1 MGIASKENE
10 PRAKANQKPP
20 QTVMAQRSLL
30 SFFKPPTATNV
41 PKAQEASSK
50 PEQPKRV
57 AAEESDI
64 AQKIP
69 ESPSKKRPTHMEH
82 RPKPSRASPTPGA
95 LESMDIDTT
104 GGNSDEELF
113 DSAKRSARSK
123 RRLQY
128 FESDSEDEEKVAKVS
143 TSNVDKGQPK
153 KRKLVRRKVVSDS
166 DDYEDE
172 GADDIEEEDDDIVA
186 DMSEDDAPVQAKP
199 SPVKAKPAASLTPVQ
214 QRFSNISMTSPLK
227 KPSAFS
233 PSSPSKAKKE
243 DKDQRYAWLL
253 HPKDADGNPE
263 GSENYDSR
271 TLLVPK
277 NAWDRFTPFEKQYW
291 EIKSKHWDTIV
302 FFKKGKF
309 YELYEKDADIGH
321 QEFDLKLTDRVNMRM
336 VGVPEMSFDMWAA
349 QFVARGHKVAKV
361 DQMETAIGKTMRER
375 ETKSKADK
383 IIKRGL
389 SYVLTAGTLV
399 DSGLLTSD
407 MSIYCMS
414 IKELCSTENA
424 APSFG
429 ICFVD
434 TSTAHF
440 NLAVFEDDVNRTKL
454 ETLLMQVQPRE
465 VITERG
471 QLSQKT
477 TRLLKNTLSNP
488 IWNQLMPEREF
499 WDERVTEDEIR
510 IAKYYERDGKDEWP
524 QVLVEAKEHPILMSA
539 LGGLIWYLRSL
550 KLDKELLSLK
560 NITHYDPIKNTT
572 SLVLDGQT
580 LANLEILQNSYDGSD
595 EGTVI
600 KLLNQCVT
608 PFGKRLF
615 KRWLCHPLRSTGDIV
630 ERQDAVEELMAYVDV
645 QEMIATNFR
654 ALPDLERLISRIHA
668 GNCKVKEFL
677 VVLEAFKSL
686 QKSID
691 SLESYA
697 SDFNSNR
704 LKNLISQFPKLNDQI
719 TYFGEAFQ
727 TGEVM
732 VDYQRITTIIPQPGI
747 EEDWDEVQATL
758 SDYERQFQEHI
769 QDMRKQHKCS
779 KLVYKDLGKE
789 IYQIEAPKEFRAPK
803 EWARLSATGKLS
815 RYWTPTIRKLVGE
828 YKEALETKNSIV
840 KSFTSRVYAKFDE
853 HYFTWLSAVKHA
865 AELDCLLSLAI
876 SSMSLGEP
884 VCRPEFVD
892 SEKSVLELHDLRHPC
907 IAAGVA
913 TDFIPND
920 TYLGGER
927 PNIIVLTG
935 PNMGGKSTLLRQ
947 TCVAIIMAQLG
958 CYVPASRCRMTPFD
972 RIYTRIGANDNILAG
987 QSTFMVE
994 LSETSKIL
1002 HEATPHSMVILDELG
1017 RGTSTFDGYAIAYAV
1032 LHYLATH
1039 VGCLGLFSTHYQTLC
1054 QEFERVPEV
1063 VNMHMAYHID
1073 ENEHDITFLYK
1084 LTEGACQKSFGMNV
1098 ANMAGIPKSIVE
1110 QADSAATQ
1118 FEQTH
1123 RLKDTT
1129 LLMDVDSS
1137 GPVATPS
1144 MLSDFEYLMKV
1155 GKSSADDDVGDKAD
1169 DTRNTAGRHHRQL
1182 QILKRIA
1189 KAYAH

>member
-1 MGIASKENE
+1 
-10 PRAKANQKPP
+10 
-20 QTVMAQRSLL
+20 MAQRTLL
-30 SFFKPPTATNV
+30 SFFKPPPAANV
-41 PKAQEASSK
+41 PKEQKPSIK
-50 PEQPKRV
+50 PEQTKRV
-57 AAEESDI
+57 AVEESQV

-69 ESPSKKRPTHMEH
+69 NSPSKMRPTAPND
-82 RPKPSRASPTPGA
+82 RPKTSRSSPTPGA
-95 LESMDIDTT
+95 QDSMDIDSLSVD
-104 GGNSDEELF
+104 NDDELF
-113 DSAKRSARSK
+113 GPSKRSARAK

-128 FESDSEDEEKVAKVS
+128 FESDSEGEETPQADAKSQADAKVENETKS
-143 TSNVDKGQPK
+143 GQK
-153 KRKLVRRKVVSDS
+153 KRRLVRRKAESDS
-166 DDYEDE
+166 DGYVDD
-172 GADDIEEEDDDIVA
+172 GAEEHEDDDEIVA
-186 DMSEDDAPVQAKP
+186 DMSEDESPAPAERLSAK
-199 SPVKAKPAASLTPVQ
+199 SKAPASLTPVQ
-214 QRFSNISMTSPLK
+214 QRFSNISVTSPVKRPANFL
-227 KPSAFS
+227 A
-233 PSSPSKAKKE
+233 SSPTKAKKE
-243 DKDQRYAWLL
+243 DKDQRYSWLL

-271 TLLVPK
+271 TLQVPTS
-277 NAWDRFTPFEKQYW
+277 AWNRFTPFEKQYW
-291 EIKSKHWDTIV
+291 EIKCKHWDTIV

-375 ETKSKADK
+375 EGNSKADK

-414 IKELCSTENA
+414 IKEQCTAENA

-429 ICFVD
+429 VCFVD

-440 NLAVFEDDVNRTKL
+440 SLATFEDDVNRTKL

-465 VITERG
+465 LITERG

-477 TRLLKNTLSNP
+477 TRLLKNTLANP
-488 IWNQLMPEREF
+488 IWNQLMPDREF
-499 WDERVTEDEIR
+499 WDEMVTEDEIR
-510 IAKYYERDGKDEWP
+510 IAKYYEKDGKDEWP
-524 QVLVEAKEHPILMSA
+524 AALIEAKSSPILMSA

-560 NITHYDPIKNTT
+560 NVTHYDPIRNTT

-595 EGTVI
+595 EGTVM

-615 KRWLCHPLRSTGDIV
+615 KRWLCHPLRSTDEII

-645 QEMIATNFR
+645 QELIATKFR
-654 ALPDLERLISRIHA
+654 PLPDLERLISRIHA

-677 VVLEAFKSL
+677 TVLEAFKSL
-686 QKSID
+686 QETVR
-691 SLESYA
+691 SLESYVA
-697 SDFNSNR
+697 TFNSVR
-704 LKNLISQFPKLNDQI
+704 FQTLISKFPNLDEQI
-719 TYFGEAFQ
+719 TYFGEAFV
-727 TGEVM
+727 TGEVN
-732 VDYQRITTIIPQPGI
+732 VDYQKITTIIPQPGI
-747 EEDWDEVQATL
+747 EEDWDEVQRTL
-758 SDYERQFQEHI
+758 SDYENQFQEHL
-769 QDMRKQHKCS
+769 QDMKKQHKCS
-779 KLVYKDLGKE
+779 KLVYKDIGKE
-789 IYQIEAPKEFRAPK
+789 IYQIEAPKDFRAPK
-803 EWARLSATGKLS
+803 DWTRLSATGKLS
-815 RYWTPTIRKLVGE
+815 RYWTSTIRKLVTE

-865 AELDCLLSLAI
+865 AEIDCLLSLAI

-892 SEKSVLELHDLRHPC
+892 SDKSMLELENLRHPC

-920 TYLGGER
+920 TYLGGDR

-1054 QEFERVPEV
+1054 QEFERAPEV
-1063 VNMHMAYHID
+1063 VNMHMAYHVD
-1073 ENEHDITFLYK
+1073 ENERDITFLYK
-1084 LTEGACQKSFGMNV
+1084 LAEGACQKSFGMNV
-1098 ANMAGIPKSIVE
+1098 ANMAGIPKSIVD
-1110 QADSAATQ
+1110 QADQAATQ

-1129 LLMDVDSS
+1129 FLMDVDSS
-1137 GPVATPS
+1137 GPVVSPS
-1144 MLSDFEYLMKV
+1144 MLSDFEFLMKV
-1155 GKSSADDDVGDKAD
+1155 GKASPDDDVGDKAD
-1169 DTRNTAGRHHRQL
+1169 DTQNSFGRQNRQI

-1189 KAYAH
+1189 KAYS